1 MSNPSFE
8 DSDTSMWKVSYE
20 GDKNPTDFQKKE
32 TDAHSGEYSFHFWSE
47 SDMSFNIEQEFKDLE
62 PGTYELKAC
71 FQGGDIDESAQME
84 LYANINETTVS
95 DPFTAQ
101 GYANW
106 QEPTISSIKVTDG
119 TLKIG
124 IHIQCDAKG
133 WGTIDDFTLHK
144 ID

>member
-1 MSNPSFE
+1 MH
-8 DSDTSMWKVSYE
+8 
-20 GDKNPTDFQKKE
+20 KN
-32 TDAHSGEYSFHFWSE
+32 AL
-47 SDMSFNIEQEFKDLE
+47 IEQEFKDLE

-124 IHIQCDAKG
+124 IHIQCDWLPDRNVG
-133 WGTIDDFTLHK
+133 I
-144 ID
+144 